1 MPPSQQTRDE
11 VVESLTC
18 MGFPEDRVLFALEAT
33 GATNL
38 EILASWLLENAD
50 RPISVR
56 LHALMLTTARNTNN

>member
-18 MGFPEDRVLFALEAT
+18 MGFPEDRVLLALEAT

-56 LHALMLTTARNTNN
+56 LHALMLTA